1 MTRLSIPFV
10 ISKGIRL
17 VSLESTAELNLQFL
31 PVRCSLPKNT
41 CGFDHTFVQNVW
53 QVRKM
58 TFVPIF
64 GVVGDESAYP
74 FLSSKKGAK
83 PFLIKYF
90 PQIAGAPRTE
100 LPFPY

>member
-64 GVVGDESAYP
+64 VQMGVLAENDNSYPAVAVPEGCIKRASA
-74 FLSSKKGAK
+74 LNLAAT
-83 PFLIKYF
+83 LITN
-90 PQIAGAPRTE
+90 GHD
-100 LPFPY
+100 